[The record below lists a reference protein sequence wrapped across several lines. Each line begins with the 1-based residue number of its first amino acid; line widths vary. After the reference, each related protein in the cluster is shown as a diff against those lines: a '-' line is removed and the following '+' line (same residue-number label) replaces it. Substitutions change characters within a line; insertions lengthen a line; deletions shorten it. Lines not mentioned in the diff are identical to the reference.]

1 MDHFDSAKVLLELGA
16 DVNRIDEVTGN
27 TPLRWAAD
35 LGNYRMM
42 KLFLESGAN
51 PNLPNKKG
59 ITVVDRMFSD
69 GNFSVDTI
77 GKECIDLLSK
87 QAT

>member
-27 TPLRWAAD
+27 TPLHWAAD

-69 GNFSVDTI
+69 EIFSVDTI